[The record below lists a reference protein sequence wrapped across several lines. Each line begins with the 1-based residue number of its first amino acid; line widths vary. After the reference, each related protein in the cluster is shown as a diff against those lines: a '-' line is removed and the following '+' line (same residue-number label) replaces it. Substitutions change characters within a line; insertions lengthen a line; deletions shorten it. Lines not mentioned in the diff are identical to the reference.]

1 MKHLFYIFLIVS
13 FISACDRVRW
23 REGERLMDRGKA
35 FMLDGQRDSAFVCF
49 SLVADQYAENMCD
62 SDKRMVAFALNN
74 CGYIS
79 LFFYSNYS
87 QSYSYLIR
95 AKDLCE
101 RNGIVSAMPIVMQN
115 LGNLYA
121 ACGSQMGDRRS
132 LRTATA
138 YYRKSVDASAAVC
151 DWDILLS
158 SYINLVSLSC
168 KLRQD
173 FRAVADSIR
182 IPMAKIPDS
191 AVKRY
196 VLQMDSALRSA
207 AAGRYKAA
215 RQMLD
220 RQFETVRSLDNADQY
235 DYITYAMKVESF
247 RQERLYDSVAVCLSE
262 ALSLARR
269 NGNIETQTD
278 VYREWESVC
287 REKGDTIAADV
298 FHNRY
303 LDSKDSL
310 LYRSHLASVN
320 EMHLSHEVKEASQK
334 IKQIDTQRRIQTVV
348 IAAITAV
355 VIITF
360 CLLYIIYRR
369 NRELDERNRT
379 LYDRNVELL
388 KREEDMKKMRSHIEN
403 ANAGASRR
411 SNDVA
416 LDEDK
421 QTALSRKIQAVLD
434 DLPTIT
440 SAAFNLSRLAE
451 LVGSNTTYVSRVVN
465 DVYGKNLSMLLSDLR
480 IKEAC
485 RRINDPEK
493 YGQFTLE
500 TISASVGFKSRSTF
514 LTAFKRVTGL
524 LPSEYLKIANGRRT
538 DA

>member
-1 MKHLFYIFLIVS
+1 
-13 FISACDRVRW
+13 
-23 REGERLMDRGKA
+23 
-35 FMLDGQRDSAFVCF
+35 
-49 SLVADQYAENMCD
+49 
-62 SDKRMVAFALNN
+62 
-74 CGYIS
+74 
-79 LFFYSNYS
+79 
-87 QSYSYLIR
+87 
-95 AKDLCE
+95 
-101 RNGIVSAMPIVMQN
+101 
-115 LGNLYA
+115 
-121 ACGSQMGDRRS
+121 
-132 LRTATA
+132 
-138 YYRKSVDASAAVC
+138 
-151 DWDILLS
+151 
-158 SYINLVSLSC
+158 
-168 KLRQD
+168 
-173 FRAVADSIR
+173 
-182 IPMAKIPDS
+182 
-191 AVKRY
+191 
-196 VLQMDSALRSA
+196 
-207 AAGRYKAA
+207 
-215 RQMLD
+215 MLD